1 VNGANLPGL
10 LGVVLG
16 AAIACRLG
24 GAGVF
29 GVRFGEH
36 GVCRAGAGGR
46 YRRAGPAYYPKSF
59 PPPAVYDWTGVYL
72 GFHVGG
78 GILTDSV
85 SQNGVSSTSATA
97 TSLLSSANLRPAG
110 VLGGAQIGA
119 NYEFV
124 PWVVGIEGS
133 WTDSTNS
140 GSTLIACSVCPP
152 LPAPVIQERFTSHAL
167 WFAALTGRAG
177 YAANDCLFY
186 AKAGGAWLHVSYTE
200 DLLVG
205 AGVTAASQVLSDN
218 RTGFTAGA
226 GIEFGLVEN
235 LSGKIEYD
243 FYGFGSKN
251 YNFNF
256 TPVSVRSQP
265 AHAHGR
271 PQLPLQLVRRPQ
283 AIAAESHYPSHYP
296 SKADRGRKPSDVAPG
311 LRPVARVL
319 PPLLRGIAALM
330 RWQKPNVLTMFVETE
345 GSWRV
350 PYALARRAG

>member
-1 VNGANLPGL
+1 MGR
-10 LGVVLG
+10 
-16 AAIACRLG
+16 I
-24 GAGVF
+24 
-29 GVRFGEH
+29 
-36 GVCRAGAGGR
+36 CRACLASFLARPSLAALAALGFLGFGLAST
-46 YRRAGPAYYPKSF
+46 ASFAPAQAADIAVPGPAYYPKSF

-85 SQNGVSSTSATA
+85 SQSATSP
-97 TSLLSSANLRPAG
+97 TGFNFANSGSLRPAG

-133 WTDSTNS
+133 WTDSTIS
-140 GSTLIACSVCPP
+140 GSTLIPCVGAAVLVP
-152 LPAPVIQERFTSHAL
+152 QERFTSHAL

-177 YAANDCLFY
+177 YAANDWLFY

-200 DLLVG
+200 DLIAVG
-205 AGVTAASQVLSDN
+205 GPTAGSQVISDN

-256 TPVSVRSQP
+256 TPVSVRSNL
-265 AHAHGR
+265 HALTAGLNYR
-271 PQLPLQLVRRPQ
+271 FNWSGGP
-283 AIAAESHYPSHYP
+283 
-296 SKADRGRKPSDVAPG
+296 KP
-311 LRPVARVL
+311 
-319 PPLLRGIAALM
+319 
-330 RWQKPNVLTMFVETE
+330 
-345 GSWRV
+345 
-350 PYALARRAG
+350 

>member
-1 VNGANLPGL
+1 MER
-10 LGVVLG
+10 
-16 AAIACRLG
+16 I
-24 GAGVF
+24 
-29 GVRFGEH
+29 
-36 GVCRAGAGGR
+36 CRACLASFLARLSLAALAALGFLAFGL
-46 YRRAGPAYYPKSF
+46 ASTAFVAPAQAADIAVPGPAYYPKSF

-97 TSLLSSANLRPAG
+97 TSLLSSGNLRPAG

-177 YAANDCLFY
+177 YAANDWLFY

-256 TPVSVRSQP
+256 TPVSVRSNLHTLTAGLNYRFNWSGGP
-265 AHAHGR
+265 
-271 PQLPLQLVRRPQ
+271 
-283 AIAAESHYPSHYP
+283 
-296 SKADRGRKPSDVAPG
+296 KP
-311 LRPVARVL
+311 
-319 PPLLRGIAALM
+319 
-330 RWQKPNVLTMFVETE
+330 
-345 GSWRV
+345 
-350 PYALARRAG
+350 